1 MIENRPTYINFCE
14 IHFLFSSSVQIPTP
28 DYGEAPFI
36 PPADYDLNNNDD
48 KDNHTPQS
56 FNKTYIRNNMSD
68 AMKEIS
74 KDINFRAKQ

>member
-1 MIENRPTYINFCE
+1 MLFIYIFTTV
-14 IHFLFSSSVQIPTP
+14 HIPAP
-28 DYGEAPFI
+28 DYDEAPFI
-36 PPADYDLNNNDD
+36 PPVDYDLNNN
-48 KDNHTPQS
+48 NNNNSSQS